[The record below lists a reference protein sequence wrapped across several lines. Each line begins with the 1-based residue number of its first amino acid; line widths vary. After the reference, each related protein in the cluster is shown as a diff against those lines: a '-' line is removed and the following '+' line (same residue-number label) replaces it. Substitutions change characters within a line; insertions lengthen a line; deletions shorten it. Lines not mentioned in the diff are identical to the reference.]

1 MLRSPRYW
9 AMFLIQAAGM
19 SAGLMLAWLLQYDF
33 ATKGLGLLLLLAP
46 VLVMI
51 RWSIMS
57 WFGIAHSHWRYTGMG
72 DIADL
77 LRSLV
82 AGTVVFFVVS
92 RIMLGSAFLP
102 FSIYVM

>member
-9 AMFLIQAAGM
+9 AMFLIQAAAM
-19 SAGLMLAWLLQYDF
+19 SAGLLLAWLLQYDF
-33 ATKGLGLLLLLAP
+33 ARTRLELLLLLAP
-46 VLVMI
+46 VLVVI

-57 WFGIAHSHWRYTGMG
+57 WFGIAHSHWRHTGMG

-82 AGTVVFFVVS
+82 AGTIVFFVAS
-92 RIMLGSAFLP
+92 RIMLGSALLP
-102 FSIYVM
+102 FSI